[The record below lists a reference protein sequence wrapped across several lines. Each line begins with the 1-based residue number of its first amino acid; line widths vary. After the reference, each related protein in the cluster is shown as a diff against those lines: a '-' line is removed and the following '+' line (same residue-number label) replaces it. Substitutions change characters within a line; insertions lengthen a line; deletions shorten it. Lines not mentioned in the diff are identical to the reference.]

1 MEVLCGG
8 RIVPSESH
16 VGSALKLLEQSI
28 KLSVSESFDCDNLS
42 FPNTFR
48 AKHCYIC
55 YNIIRLVMA
64 FKLSWKEVNVAE
76 D

>member
-28 KLSVSESFDCDNLS
+28 KLSVSESFDCDNLA
-42 FPNTFR
+42 FPITPSVL
-48 AKHCYIC
+48 
-55 YNIIRLVMA
+55 NIVTSVTISLD
-64 FKLSWKEVNVAE
+64 W
-76 D
+76 